1 MRRVFPKG
9 TPPEQIATAVAVLV
23 RGLDARQSWQ
33 VTIEAF
39 KPRRSEQ
46 QNSFLWGV
54 VYPSIL
60 EGGGEA
66 LRGWSKEDLHEYFLI
81 EMWGSEVIEGFGRE
95 RHKPIKRSSK
105 MTKTEFRD
113 YITLIE
119 VRCAE
124 MGIHIPEPRYD

>member
-81 EMWGSEVIEGFGRE
+81 EMWGSEVIEGFGRK